1 MSGRLSGKRTLIT
14 GGTTGIGLASAQ
26 RFIEEGA
33 RVAVTGRN
41 PETLAEARNLLGD
54 KALVIESDA
63 GDVSAQQSLVAKVVK
78 AFGGIDVAF
87 LNAGTGTFQPIE
99 AIEEAEFDRQFNINL
114 KGPMFLLKALSPHLG
129 KGASVALNASIVAGL
144 GFPGAAIYGATKA
157 AVVNLARIAAAEW
170 APRGI
175 RVNSISPGP
184 ITTPIYGKLGMPP
197 DAVAEFGEQMRQTL
211 PLQRFGDAREVA
223 EAAVFLASDEAGF
236 ITGHDLIVDGG
247 RRIV

>member
-129 KGASVALNASIVAGL
+129 KGASSEDSAMPYVNLQITRGASREQKAGL
-144 GFPGAAIYGATKA
+144 VADITSSLVQRLGKRPEHIHIVIQEINEDDWVYAGELTD
-157 AVVNLARIAAAEW
+157 VWRARIQPAS
-170 APRGI
+170 G
-175 RVNSISPGP
+175 GP
-184 ITTPIYGKLGMPP
+184 
-197 DAVAEFGEQMRQTL
+197 
-211 PLQRFGDAREVA
+211 
-223 EAAVFLASDEAGF
+223 
-236 ITGHDLIVDGG
+236 
-247 RRIV
+247 